1 MPAEA
6 PTIDARRLLRRI
18 EELGE
23 IGRLPEAQGGG
34 INRPTYGPAWL
45 EARARVAAWMSE
57 AGLAVRVDAA
67 GNLIGRREGAGGAA
81 GAAAERPVPAIALGS
96 HIDTVPHAG
105 ALDGAYGVLAAVEVA
120 DAVRRAGSELRHPLE
135 VLVFADEE
143 GRIGGGLF
151 GSRALAGL
159 VEPEYAERRMD
170 VGDAMREAGLD
181 PRRLGEAARKPGE
194 LACYVELH
202 VEQGGRLD
210 RMGGRLAV
218 VRGIVGIRR
227 FLVTF
232 RGEANHA
239 GTTEMRGRRDAALA
253 AAHFLLDFRERILE
267 RGEGV
272 VGTVGALRLEP
283 GAVNVIPGAAR
294 LEGEFRALEAAEL
307 AELEA
312 EVARLAEAAAE
323 RERCTAEF
331 EPGAWDPPTLCDPR
345 VMAALEAAARERL
358 RGDEEVPRLDSR
370 AGHDAQSMA
379 HLCPVGML
387 FVPSLGGFSHVPQE
401 ATRPEDLVLGAEVL
415 LGATLRLDRTL

>member
-1 MPAEA
+1 MVAEA
-6 PTIDARRLLRRI
+6 ATINAQRLLQRI
-18 EELGE
+18 EQLGR
-23 IGRLPEAQGGG
+23 IGRLPEVQGGG
-34 INRPTYGPAWL
+34 INRPTYGPAWM
-45 EARARVAAWMSE
+45 EARSRVAGWMSE

-67 GNLIGRREGAGGAA
+67 GNLIGRLGSGGGSAA
-81 GAAAERPVPAIALGS
+81 AIALGS

-105 ALDGAYGVLAAVEVA
+105 PLDGAYGVLAAIEVA
-120 DAVRRAGSELRHPLE
+120 DALRRAGAQLRHPLE

-151 GSRALAGL
+151 GSRAMAGL
-159 VEPEYAERRMD
+159 VEPDFAERLTD

-202 VEQGGRLD
+202 IEQGGRLD
-210 RMGGRLAV
+210 RMGIPVAV
-218 VRGIVGIRR
+218 VRGLVGIRR
-227 FLVTF
+227 FRVAF
-232 RGEANHA
+232 RGQANHA

-253 AAHFLLDFRERILE
+253 AARFLLDFRERILE
-267 RGEGV
+267 KGEGV
-272 VGTVGALRLEP
+272 VGTVGVLDLEP
-283 GAVNVIPGAAR
+283 GAVNVIPGVAR

-312 EVARLAEAAAE
+312 ETARIAGVAAE

-331 EPGAWDPPTLCDPR
+331 ELGAWDPPTLCDPK
-345 VMAALEAAARERL
+345 VMTALEAAARPRL
-358 RGDEEVPRLDSR
+358 RAGQEVPRLDSR

-387 FVPSLGGFSHVPQE
+387 FVPSLGGYSHVPQE
-401 ATRPEDLVLGAEVL
+401 ATRAEDLVLGAEVL
-415 LGATLRLDRTL
+415 LAATLRLDQTL